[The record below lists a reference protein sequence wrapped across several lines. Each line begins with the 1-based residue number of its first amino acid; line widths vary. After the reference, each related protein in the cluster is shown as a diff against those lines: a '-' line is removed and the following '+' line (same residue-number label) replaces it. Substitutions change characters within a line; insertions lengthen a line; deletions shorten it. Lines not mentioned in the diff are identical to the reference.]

1 MVIHLGWGRV
11 GFLFTGDLESKA
23 EQLLLQRDL
32 RLRATVLKV
41 PHHGSITSSSLQF
54 VEAVSPSFA
63 VISDGYNNRY
73 HFPAGA
79 VVTRYRSDGATVL
92 RTDQM
97 GAIGFE
103 VLDGRIRLWTGPHE
117 SPFPE
122 ISSSVFHPE

>member
-1 MVIHLGWGRV
+1 M
-11 GFLFTGDLESKA
+11 
-23 EQLLLQRDL
+23 
-32 RLRATVLKV
+32 
-41 PHHGSITSSSLQF
+41 
-54 VEAVSPSFA
+54 SPSFA

-79 VVTRYRSDGATVL
+79 VVTRYRNDGAAVL

-117 SPFPE
+117 LPLRSTGSVAPFS
-122 ISSSVFHPE
+122 IRNDFFVLII